1 MHETESVPR
10 PCAEPASPLLISLI
24 EQAAFLFEGDNIGSR
39 ECLQRALLLL
49 RARFPREARV
59 VKVRES
65 LAAWQL
71 KKLMVHIDT
80 NLSGAI
86 RIRDLGDLLNLSSS
100 HLTRA
105 FKSSVGISPY
115 QYVIRCRLERA
126 QGLIKGAQHTLAQV
140 ALDCGLNDQS
150 SLCRL
155 FRQFLGQT
163 PDQWRRRKYAADRET
178 PQSLD
183 DTMRRLPKSIASI
196 EKAPGPKIPRAPVMR
211 TAIAVSS
218 GPSGVCVTTSIN
230 PLAKQARGVS
240 APRTISNK
248 SPIEQRV
255 HHSDI

>member
-1 MHETESVPR
+1 MHETESVPG

-49 RARFPREARV
+49 RARFPLEAR

-71 KKLMVHIDT
+71 KKLMAHIDT

-86 RIRDLGDLLNLSSS
+86 RIRDLGDLINLSSS

-115 QYVIRCRLERA
+115 QYVIRRRVERA
-126 QGLIKGAQHTLAQV
+126 QELIKGTEHSLAQV

-155 FRQFLGQT
+155 FRRLVGQT
-163 PDQWRRRKYAADRET
+163 PDRWRRENAAPCKT

-183 DTMRRLPKSIASI
+183 DTMRRLPKSIASM

-218 GPSGVCVTTSIN
+218 GLSGVCVTTSIK
-230 PLAKQARGVS
+230 PLAKHASGVNAPS
-240 APRTISNK
+240 AISNR
-248 SPIEQRV
+248 SPSEQNV
-255 HHSDI
+255 HHIDI